1 MKKIRWGLLGA
12 GIILNRWM
20 QGALQAEGMEIRAI
34 ASRTPDS
41 ARKMAEKWKI
51 DTVLTYEEMLE
62 RDDIDVVYIP
72 VPHTAHKD
80 LAIRAMK
87 AHKHVLVEKPAAVC
101 ADDFREMADC
111 ARKNDIFLMEADW
124 TYFFPAIEFLRRCIA
139 EGTIGEV
146 RALNCAFSF
155 RVADSYEGRLTAKE
169 TAGGGLLD
177 VGVYDLHLAQ
187 IVYGKNPVSLSGYAS
202 MDTDHLHLQVDEQ
215 AAFIAQYDKGE
226 LAMMACGVR
235 TDMGDTAYIYGTEGS
250 ITIPRFWS
258 PEQVTVKTAA
268 GEQTWDFPV
277 DQKIEGLR
285 DEGYQYEV
293 RHVNDCIR
301 KGLRESPV
309 VTFERTIRVLEQC
322 DRLRKDWGLA

>member
-62 RDDIDVVYIP
+62 RDDIDVVDIP

-139 EGTIGEV
+139 G
-146 RALNCAFSF
+146 AFW
-155 RVADSYEGRLTAKE
+155 TW
-169 TAGGGLLD
+169 
-177 VGVYDLHLAQ
+177 
-187 IVYGKNPVSLSGYAS
+187 AS
-202 MDTDHLHLQVDEQ
+202 T
-215 AAFIAQYDKGE
+215 
-226 LAMMACGVR
+226 
-235 TDMGDTAYIYGTEGS
+235 T
-250 ITIPRFWS
+250 
-258 PEQVTVKTAA
+258 
-268 GEQTWDFPV
+268 
-277 DQKIEGLR
+277 
-285 DEGYQYEV
+285 
-293 RHVNDCIR
+293 CIWR
-301 KGLRESPV
+301 RSCM
-309 VTFERTIRVLEQC
+309 ERTRCPSADMPRWIRIIFICRWTSRRRSSPSMTKASLP
-322 DRLRKDWGLA
+322 